1 MGFVR
6 GVRLCSV
13 EMGDVV
19 TIEGFGDV
27 EELRRK
33 MWRSWWW
40 WSYECAFGLGL
51 EEGRLAGNYVK
62 YRSMV
67 TPDRRSQRLECSGE
81 IQRWMYS
88 AVFRR
93 RNADPWQGQARHGSR
108 NIRRRTGILLL
119 IWL

>member
-6 GVRLCSV
+6 GVRLCRV

-33 MWRSWWW
+33 MWRSWWL

-51 EEGRLAGNYVK
+51 EEG
-62 YRSMV
+62 
-67 TPDRRSQRLECSGE
+67 
-81 IQRWMYS
+81 
-88 AVFRR
+88 
-93 RNADPWQGQARHGSR
+93 
-108 NIRRRTGILLL
+108 
-119 IWL
+119 